1 MRQPSYREVFT
12 ASLAPPHRMPTS
24 SMQLDFMVFRKAN
37 VPGSGPF
44 GVDHLLNSRPMNNA
58 LLGKHVLLGVTGGI
72 AAYKSAE
79 LVRRLR
85 EQGAHVRVVMT
96 AAATRFITPLTLQAL
111 SGHAV
116 RSELLDPAAE
126 AAMGHIE
133 LARWADVLL
142 VAPASADFIA
152 RLAQGRSNDLLAA
165 VCLACEAPL
174 AVAPAMNRAM
184 WENPATQE
192 NIARLRGRG
201 IRVFGPAHG
210 SQACGETGPG
220 RLQEPDDLVAEL
232 AGLFR
237 GAALAGL
244 RILLTAG
251 PTREPID
258 PVRFVSNRSS
268 GKMGYAVAAAAVE
281 AGAAVTLVSG
291 PVALTCPDRVERI
304 TVETAEEM
312 RRVVMERA
320 ASADI
325 FIAAAAVADYR
336 PHRSAT
342 TKIKKSAGEMT
353 LLLDRNPDI
362 LAAVAAL
369 PCRPFTV
376 GFAAETD
383 NVEAHAL
390 EKLRRKRL
398 DMIAANEVGDGK
410 GFEVDDNALHVLW
423 EGGSVQLAHT
433 RKEQL
438 ARQLMVVIAGRYH
451 DTRNRAPV
459 IDLHAKNPA

>member
-1 MRQPSYREVFT
+1 MRT
-12 ASLAPPHRMPTS
+12 
-24 SMQLDFMVFRKAN
+24 
-37 VPGSGPF
+37 GI
-44 GVDHLLNSRPMNNA
+44 DHLLNSRPMNE
-58 LLGKHVLLGVTGGI
+58 LSGKHVLLGVTGGI

-85 EQGAHVRVVMT
+85 EQGAQVRVAMT

-116 RSELLDPAAE
+116 YTELLDPAAE

-133 LARWADVLL
+133 LARWADALL

-152 RLAQGRSNDLLAA
+152 RLAQGRADDLLAA

-184 WENPATQE
+184 WENAATRE
-192 NIARLRGRG
+192 NVALLRRRG
-201 IRVFGPAHG
+201 IRIFGPAHG
-210 SQACGETGPG
+210 VQACGESGPG
-220 RLQEPDDLVAEL
+220 RLQEPGELAEQL

-237 GAALAGL
+237 SGALAGL
-244 RILLTAG
+244 RILVTAG
-251 PTREPID
+251 PTREAID
-258 PVRFVSNRSS
+258 PVRYISNRSS

-281 AGAAVTLVSG
+281 AGALVTLVSG
-291 PVALTCPDRVERI
+291 PVSVPCPDRVERI
-304 TVETAEEM
+304 DVETAEEM
-312 RRVVMERA
+312 RQAVMERVA
-320 ASADI
+320 GTDI

-336 PHRSAT
+336 PRRAAT
-342 TKIKKSAGEMT
+342 GKIKKTAGEMT

-369 PCRPFTV
+369 PDGPFTV
-376 GFAAETD
+376 GFAAETG
-383 NVEAHAL
+383 NVEGHAA
-390 EKLRRKRL
+390 EKLHAKGL
-398 DMIAANEVGDGK
+398 DMIAANEVGPGT

-423 EGGSVQLAHT
+423 EGGSARLART
-433 RKEQL
+433 RKERL
-438 ARQLMVVIAGRYH
+438 ARQLVELVASRYH
-451 DTRNRAPV
+451 DKRNRASV